1 MKDTRT
7 ILLLVVSLCLVG
19 TWVYHLY
26 DKNKYAAVQAVVIKK
41 DTTQNQAIINDSL
54 RLNYVRT
61 LSALDSS
68 RTGKDSLYTAL
79 TGKLTEIDSL
89 RNEITGILNIN
100 NITKEDLRRAEEK
113 IKQLQQKMNVA
124 AKPTSETRATFTN
137 NSVGTADPS
146 PEPEQKKI
154 VADKKETVTS
164 YLTAQNISFRAMQT
178 GGKEQITSKA
188 TAADYF
194 SISCSLQNSN
204 VSFPEAEIFMVLTD
218 PAGNVVQDDQWE
230 AGLFQSKNGRMPY
243 TRKQQ
248 FSYTKG
254 ESKKLNLQV
263 KLPSYDPGAY
273 SIQIYHN
280 GLRIGKADVQ
290 LN

>member
-61 LSALDSS
+61 LSALDST

-89 RNEITGILNIN
+89 RNEISGILNIN
-100 NITKEDLRRAEEK
+100 NITREDLRRAEEK
-113 IKQLQQKMNVA
+113 IRLLQQKMSVA
-124 AKPTSETRATFTN
+124 SKNGNETKVSFVN
-137 NSVGTADPS
+137 NSNESVQTNPQQQIKTSSGEK
-146 PEPEQKKI
+146 PEATP
-154 VADKKETVTS
+154 S
-164 YLTAQNISFRAMQT
+164 YLTALNISFKAMQ
-178 GGKEQITSKA
+178 GKEQVTGKA

-194 SISCSLQNSN
+194 SISCSLQNSS
-204 VSFPEAEIFMVLTD
+204 VSFPEAEVFMVLTD
-218 PAGNVVQDDQWE
+218 PGGNVVQDDQWE

-263 KLPSYDPGAY
+263 KLPAYDPGAY